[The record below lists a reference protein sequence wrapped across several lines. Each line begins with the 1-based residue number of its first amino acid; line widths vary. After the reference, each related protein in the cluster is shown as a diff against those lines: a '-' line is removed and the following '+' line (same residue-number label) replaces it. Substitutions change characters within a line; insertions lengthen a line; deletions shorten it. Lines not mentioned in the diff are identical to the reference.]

1 MPTFTIHSSITDK
14 TSNRGAAPDTCV
26 HGGAMELITLPDG
39 LRIFLNPCDNLRSAI
54 VGVWVLSGSR
64 YENEKN
70 NGISHFIEH
79 IVFKGS
85 KKRNGFEI
93 AEGMDEIGAQVNA
106 YTTKQYTFFYVKA
119 LDYQLLKGADIL
131 FDMITAPRLDSK
143 DIETEKGVILEE
155 IAMCE
160 DDPDDVCYEVNERGI
175 FSGTTMALDILGTRQ
190 TVSSLSAEDIREY
203 MSEKYVP
210 SRTVIGVS
218 GSFNRE
224 EILQKI
230 EEYFGTGKQ
239 ESGREDFYPVPF
251 NKGCYLKNMSTEQNH
266 IMLTFS
272 GVATDSADFYLL
284 HIVTHILGA
293 GTSSMLNRRIR
304 EELGLVYSVEAW
316 LGTYAGGGYAAVS
329 MSLGD
334 KGEERAIKEAVKI
347 IEGFSRNVTQRQVDI
362 AKEKAIAGLIMA
374 GENPQSRFSSNGRT
388 QLLFSKFVT
397 DDEIIDSI
405 RAITLEGVRQAAEK
419 YLNLSGMSFTAVG
432 RVKTE
437 QEYEKIINS
446 AINKEGI

>member
-1 MPTFTIHSSITDK
+1 MLAVLTNLSRDCALRIA
-14 TSNRGAAPDTCV
+14 NRASKKN
-26 HGGAMELITLPDG
+26 GGPMELITLPNG

-64 YENEKN
+64 YENERN

-85 KKRNGFEI
+85 KKRSGFEI

-131 FDMITAPRLDSK
+131 FDMITAPRLDKK

-175 FSGTTMALDILGTRQ
+175 FSGGTMALDILGTRQ
-190 TVSSLSAEDIREY
+190 TVSSFTAEDIREY
-203 MSEKYVP
+203 MAEKYLP

-218 GSFNRE
+218 GSFSRE
-224 EILQKI
+224 EILAKI
-230 EEYFGTGKQ
+230 REYFGSLAETTVG
-239 ESGREDFYPVPF
+239 ESFYELPF
-251 NKGCYLKNMSTEQNH
+251 NKGFYLKTMSTEQNH
-266 IMLTFS
+266 IMLSFP
-272 GVATDSADFYLL
+272 GVATDSEDLYPL
-284 HIVTHILGA
+284 HIVTHILGV

-304 EELGLVYSVEAW
+304 EELGLVYSVDAW
-316 LGTYAGGGYAAVS
+316 LGTYAGGGYWAVS

-334 KGEERAIKEAVKI
+334 KGEEKAIREAVKI
-347 IEGFSRNVTQRQVDI
+347 ISDFSGTVTQRQVDI
-362 AKEKAIAGLIMA
+362 AKEKVISGLIMA

-388 QLLFSKFVT
+388 QLLFSKFTT
-397 DDEIIDSI
+397 DDEIINKI
-405 RAITLEGVRQAAEK
+405 KAITLGRVRETAEK
-419 YLNLSGMSFTAVG
+419 YLKLSLMSFTAVG
-432 RVKTE
+432 KVKTE
-437 QEYEKIINS
+437 QEYKTIVES

>member
-1 MPTFTIHSSITDK
+1 
-14 TSNRGAAPDTCV
+14 
-26 HGGAMELITLPDG
+26 MELITLPNG

-64 YENEKN
+64 YENERN

-85 KKRNGFEI
+85 KKRSGFEI

-131 FDMITAPRLDSK
+131 FDMITAPRLDKK

-175 FSGTTMALDILGTRQ
+175 FSGGTMALDILGTRQ
-190 TVSSLSAEDIREY
+190 TVSSFTAEDIREY
-203 MSEKYVP
+203 MAEKYVP

-218 GSFNRE
+218 GSFSRE
-224 EILQKI
+224 EILAKI
-230 EEYFGTGKQ
+230 REYFGSLAETTVG
-239 ESGREDFYPVPF
+239 ESFYELPF
-251 NKGCYLKNMSTEQNH
+251 NKGFYLKTMSTEQNH
-266 IMLTFS
+266 IILSFP
-272 GVATDSADFYLL
+272 GVATDSEDLYPL
-284 HIVTHILGA
+284 HIVTHILGV

-304 EELGLVYSVEAW
+304 EELGLVYSVDAW
-316 LGTYAGGGYAAVS
+316 LGTYAGGGYWAVS

-334 KGEERAIKEAVKI
+334 KGEEKAIREAVKI
-347 IEGFSRNVTQRQVDI
+347 ISDFSGTVTQRQVDI
-362 AKEKAIAGLIMA
+362 AKEKVISGLIMA

-388 QLLFSKFVT
+388 QLLFSKFTT
-397 DDEIIDSI
+397 DDEIINKI
-405 RAITLEGVRQAAEK
+405 KAITLGRVRETAEK
-419 YLNLSGMSFTAVG
+419 YLKLSLMSFTAVG
-432 RVKTE
+432 KVKTE
-437 QEYEKIINS
+437 QEYKTIVES

>member
-1 MPTFTIHSSITDK
+1 
-14 TSNRGAAPDTCV
+14 
-26 HGGAMELITLPDG
+26 MELITLPNG
-39 LRIFLNPCDNLRSAI
+39 LKIFLNPCEGLRSAI

-64 YENEKN
+64 YENEHN

-85 KKRNGFEI
+85 KKRSGFEI
-93 AEGMDEIGAQVNA
+93 AESMDEIGAQVNA

-160 DDPDDVCYEVNERGI
+160 DDPDDVCYELNEEGI
-175 FSGTTMALDILGTRQ
+175 FSDSTMAQEILGSRK
-190 TVSSLSAEDIREY
+190 TVSSFTAEDIKKY
-203 MSEKYVP
+203 MAEKYLP
-210 SRTVIGVS
+210 SRIVIGVS
-218 GSFNRE
+218 GSFSRE
-224 EILQKI
+224 EMLGKI
-230 EEYFGTGKQ
+230 EEYFGSLT
-239 ESGREDFYPVPF
+239 ESGAKEDFYPIPF
-251 NKGCYLKNMSTEQNH
+251 NRGFYLKNMPTEQNH
-266 IMLTFS
+266 IMISFP
-272 GVATDSADFYLL
+272 GVAVDSEDLYPL
-284 HIVTHILGA
+284 HIAAFVLGS

-316 LGTYAGGGYAAVS
+316 LGTYVGGGYAAVS

-347 IEGFSRNVTQRQVDI
+347 IAEFPHKVTQRQVDI
-362 AKEKAIAGLIMA
+362 AKEKVISGLIMA

-388 QLLFSKFVT
+388 QLLLSKFTT
-397 DDEIIDSI
+397 DDEIITAIKS
-405 RAITLEGVRQAAEK
+405 ITLERVCETAEK
-419 YLNLSGMSFTAVG
+419 YFDMNSLSFTAVG
-432 RVKTE
+432 RVRKE
-437 QEYEKIINS
+437 DEYRRIVES
-446 AINKEGI
+446 AIREEGN